1 MFAFSELPDDVLQEY
16 MELFSYFDRDGGGSI
31 GVEEL
36 GQVMRAFNWN
46 LSDSEIKVT
55 SLDNCSCIIF
65 QTYHDI
71 PQIFSLYFL
80 LIYFV
85 QDLFSSV
92 DQNGDGNISFNEFV
106 GLIETEYHDDD
117 QGSEIEEW

>member
-55 SLDNCSCIIF
+55 SLYNCSCIILSRY
-65 QTYHDI
+65 TSN
-71 PQIFSLYFL
+71 IFIILSTHIFCSGP
-80 LIYFV
+80 F
-85 QDLFSSV
+85 F
-92 DQNGDGNISFNEFV
+92 
-106 GLIETEYHDDD
+106 
-117 QGSEIEEW
+117 

>member
-46 LSDSEIKVT
+46 LSDTEIKVT

-65 QTYHDI
+65 QT
-71 PQIFSLYFL
+71 
-80 LIYFV
+80 
-85 QDLFSSV
+85 
-92 DQNGDGNISFNEFV
+92 
-106 GLIETEYHDDD
+106 
-117 QGSEIEEW
+117 

>member
-36 GQVMRAFNWN
+36 GQVMRAFHWN
-46 LSDSEIKVT
+46 PSDSEIKVT
-55 SLDNCSCIIF
+55 SFDTCCCIIF
-65 QTYHDI
+65 HDI
-71 PQIFSLYFL
+71 PQIFSSYFR

-85 QDLFSSV
+85 
-92 DQNGDGNISFNEFV
+92 
-106 GLIETEYHDDD
+106 
-117 QGSEIEEW
+117 